1 MKANANQKHTKLD
14 NKAFIL
20 FVLLLSYLVNFTAC
34 SFFDFKKQFSL
45 TQEVNLKI
53 KELILK
59 KLTSEQ
65 FPQKMILT
73 WSFCGAAWLM
83 MWQNFRRISEISL
96 LALPWVRVI
105 SRSKGFLWLIDLE
118 ISIFLEQIILNET
131 G

>member
-1 MKANANQKHTKLD
+1 MIRSTKDTPQKTSVITCLFRTDCSLQLETLILSMKANANRKHTKLD

-45 TQEVNLKI
+45 TEEVNLKI

-65 FPQKMILT
+65 FPQKMMLIC
-73 WSFCGAAWLM
+73 SFCGAA
-83 MWQNFRRISEISL
+83 
-96 LALPWVRVI
+96 
-105 SRSKGFLWLIDLE
+105 
-118 ISIFLEQIILNET
+118 
-131 G
+131 

>member
-1 MKANANQKHTKLD
+1 MIRSTKDTPQKTSVITCLFRTDCSLQLETLILSMKANANRKHTKLD

-45 TQEVNLKI
+45 TEEVNLKI

-65 FPQKMILT
+65 FPQKMMLIC
-73 WSFCGAAWLM
+73 SFCGAAWLM
-83 MWQNFRRISEISL
+83 MWQNFRRISEIS
-96 LALPWVRVI
+96 
-105 SRSKGFLWLIDLE
+105 
-118 ISIFLEQIILNET
+118 
-131 G
+131 

>member
-53 KELILK
+53 KRINFEKADFRAIPTENDPDLFIL
-59 KLTSEQ
+59 
-65 FPQKMILT
+65 
-73 WSFCGAAWLM
+73 W
-83 MWQNFRRISEISL
+83 
-96 LALPWVRVI
+96 
-105 SRSKGFLWLIDLE
+105 
-118 ISIFLEQIILNET
+118 
-131 G
+131 